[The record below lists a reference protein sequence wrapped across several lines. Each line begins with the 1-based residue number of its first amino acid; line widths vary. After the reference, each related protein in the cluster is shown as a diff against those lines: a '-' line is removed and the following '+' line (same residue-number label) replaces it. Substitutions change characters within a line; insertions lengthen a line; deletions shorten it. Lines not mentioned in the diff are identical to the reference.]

1 MYSRD
6 VSIPQNNLMRSIEL
20 FTGAGGLAIG
30 MARSG
35 FNHEVVIERDR
46 DSCQTIRLNQSRG
59 TRPIVEWKLSECN
72 VEEFNYETIA
82 PGIDLV
88 AGGPPCQP
96 FSLGGKHAGQS
107 DERNM
112 FPEAVRAVRELKPRA
127 FVFENVKGLLRENF
141 TRYFHYVL
149 LQLEF
154 PDCMKKS
161 HENWAD
167 HQARLQRLKT
177 EGRYTGIRYNIV
189 VDLLNAANY
198 GVPQRRERVFVVGFR
213 DDVNEK
219 WAFPRPTH
227 SRESLLHDLW
237 ITGVYWDRHGIP
249 RKLRPIADVAYLATI
264 ESPSET
270 RAEPVLKPWRTVRD
284 GLVGLPDPVRYPSN
298 RVPNHVF
305 NPGARSYPG
314 HTGSPLD
321 EPAKTLKAGD
331 HGVPGGENMMMLPN
345 GEVRYFTVRES
356 ARLQE
361 FPDDFLFYGSW
372 TEAMRQIGN
381 AVPVTLAEAVGQSVA
396 RALKRASQLS
406 EKNMPSQPYA

>member
-1 MYSRD
+1 
-6 VSIPQNNLMRSIEL
+6 MRSIEL

-35 FNHEVVIERDR
+35 FNHEVVIERDH

-59 TRPIVEWKLSECN
+59 LWPVAEWTLNRGDVKQ
-72 VEEFNYETIA
+72 FDYGTIS

-112 FPEAVRAVRELKPRA
+112 FPEAVRAVRELRPRA
-127 FVFENVKGLLRENF
+127 FVFENVKGLLRESF
-141 TRYFHYVL
+141 TKYFNYVL

-154 PDCMKKS
+154 LNCVRNMREDWPD
-161 HENWAD
+161 H
-167 HQARLQRLKT
+167 HTRLQRLKT
-177 EGRYTGIRYNIV
+177 GGRYGGLRYNIV

-198 GVPQRRERVFVVGFR
+198 GVPQRRERVFIVGFR
-213 DDVNEK
+213 EDIQEK
-219 WAFPRPTH
+219 WAFPKPTH
-227 SRESLLHDLW
+227 SRDALLHDMW
-237 ITGVYWDRHGIP
+237 VSEDYWDRHEISK
-249 RKLRPIADVAYLATI
+249 RLRPAPDAAQLPMTACV
-264 ESPSET
+264 
-270 RAEPVLKPWRTVRD
+270 RANGIVPFLKAWRTVRD
-284 GLVGLPDPVRYPSN
+284 GLYGLPDPVKFPNN

-331 HGVPGGENMMMLPN
+331 HGVPGGENMMLLPN
-345 GEVRYFTVRES
+345 GDVRYFTVRES
-356 ARLQE
+356 ARLQD
-361 FPDDFLFYGSW
+361 FPDDFVFYGSW
-372 TEAMRQIGN
+372 TESMRQIGN

-396 RALKRASQLS
+396 SALKRASRLS
-406 EKNMPSQPYA
+406 DKNPSTKSYA

>member
-1 MYSRD
+1 
-6 VSIPQNNLMRSIEL
+6 MRSIEL

-35 FNHEVVIERDR
+35 FNHEVVIERDN

-59 TRPIVEWKLSECN
+59 LWPVAEWKLN
-72 VEEFNYETIA
+72 QGDVKEFNYATIS

-112 FPEAVRAVRELKPRA
+112 FPEAVRAVREMKPRA

-141 TRYFHYVL
+141 TKYINYVL

-154 PDCMKKS
+154 PDCVRS
-161 HENWAD
+161 SREDWPD
-167 HQARLQRLKT
+167 HHARLQRLKT
-177 EGRYTGIRYNIV
+177 GGRYGGLRYKIV

-198 GVPQRRERVFVVGFR
+198 GVPQRRERVFIVGFR
-213 DDVNEK
+213 EDVQEK
-219 WAFPRPTH
+219 WAFPKPTH
-227 SRESLLHDLW
+227 SRDALLHDMW
-237 ITGVYWDRHGIP
+237 VSGGYWNRHEISK
-249 RKLRPIADVAYLATI
+249 RLRPIPDTGHLPAVACL
-264 ESPSET
+264 
-270 RAEPVLKPWRTVRD
+270 RANGIVPLLKPWRTVRD
-284 GLVGLPDPVRYPSN
+284 GLVGLPDPVKCPHN

-331 HGVPGGENMMMLPN
+331 HGVPGGENMMLLPN
-345 GEVRYFTVRES
+345 GQVRYFTVRES

-372 TEAMRQIGN
+372 TESMRQIGN
-381 AVPVTLAEAVGQSVA
+381 AVPVTLAEVVGQSVA
-396 RALKRASQLS
+396 NALKRASHLTENNVS
-406 EKNMPSQPYA
+406 TKRDA

>member
-1 MYSRD
+1 
-6 VSIPQNNLMRSIEL
+6 MRSIEL

-35 FNHEVVIERDR
+35 FHHEVVIERDP
-46 DSCQTIRLNQSRG
+46 DSCQTIRLNQSHG
-59 TRPIVEWKLSECN
+59 IWPVAEWKLIQGN
-72 VEEFNYETIA
+72 VEEFNYATTS

-127 FVFENVKGLLRENF
+127 FVFENVKGLLRESF
-141 TRYFHYVL
+141 TKYFNYVV

-154 PDCMKKS
+154 PDCGRNS
-161 HENWAD
+161 REDWPD
-167 HQARLQRLKT
+167 HHARLQRLKT
-177 EGRYTGIRYNIV
+177 GGRYGGLRYNIV

-198 GVPQRRERVFVVGFR
+198 GVPQRRERVFIVGFR
-213 DDVNEK
+213 EDVQEK
-219 WAFPRPTH
+219 WAFPKPTH
-227 SRESLLHDLW
+227 SRDALLREMW
-237 ITGVYWDRHGIP
+237 VSGGYWDRHGISKRQRP
-249 RKLRPIADVAYLATI
+249 RPGAAHLPAVACLRANGIA
-264 ESPSET
+264 PF
-270 RAEPVLKPWRTVRD
+270 LKPWRTVRD
-284 GLVGLPDPVRYPSN
+284 GLAGLPDPVKVPNN

-331 HGVPGGENMMMLPN
+331 HGVPGGENVMLLPN
-345 GEVRYFTVRES
+345 GQVRYFTVRES

-372 TEAMRQIGN
+372 TESMRQIGN
-381 AVPVTLAEAVGQSVA
+381 AVPVTLAEVVGQSVA
-396 RALKRASQLS
+396 SALKRASQLP
-406 EKNMPSQPYA
+406 ENNPSTTRYA